1 MAKHRAPVVKRQRVR
16 RTLRVLGSL
25 PFRGLVLVGRVMLA
39 GPRALAAAA
48 RGAAWLARGL
58 VTGTV
63 GLAWLAVT
71 SALILVASLA
81 GKYGAELRNMIVKH
95 LLEPFGAKATAHT
108 KRSSV
113 PSKGKRKCKGRK
125 CKGKGKGKAKSRHT
139 NPSTLARDVDPDPA
153 LWPHVDNAWGGTRD
167 PLVVEDDLDD
177 SITMRAIKGLR

>member
-1 MAKHRAPVVKRQRVR
+1 MAKHRAPVVKRQPVR
-16 RTLRVLGSL
+16 RTLRVLAGL
-25 PFRGLVLVGRVMLA
+25 PFRGLVLVGRAILA
-39 GPRALAAAA
+39 GPRALVAAA

-81 GKYGAELRNMIVKH
+81 GRYGGELRNMIIKH

-113 PSKGKRKCKGRK
+113 PSKGKRTCKGS
-125 CKGKGKGKAKSRHT
+125 KGKSKSKSKSKARKPAHT
-139 NPSTLARDVDPDPA
+139 NPSTLPVDTDPD
-153 LWPHVDNAWGGTRD
+153 LWPGMDNTWGPG
-167 PLVVEDDLDD
+167 
-177 SITMRAIKGLR
+177 MRALEGLRDSA